1 MASSIKR
8 AQRGKPP
15 HPTAVALL
23 EAAVELLETVPME
36 SLSIALILE
45 HTGIS
50 HGSLYHH
57 FDDFPDLV
65 EKAVVH
71 RYTRRLRESLSAIEP
86 LLDCTDVTDFRQK
99 LEILIAQSIH
109 TDRRRNRME
118 RIEVLGALQGHPR
131 LVESIARA
139 QQEITEA
146 QANFLREFQSRGW
159 MRSDLEP
166 IAVSAFLQAM
176 VVGRIV
182 DDVSEHPIDQ
192 DTWSTVALPAFRAV
206 LFGS

>member
-65 EKAVVH
+65 EKAVIH
-71 RYTRRLRESLSAIEP
+71 RYTRSLKASLRVIDD
-86 LLDCTDVTDFRQK
+86 LLECTSSDEFRQRV
-99 LEILIAQSIH
+99 EQLIVETTHVS
-109 TDRRRNRME
+109 RSRNRME
-118 RIEVLGALQGHPR
+118 RIQVLGALQGHPR
-131 LVESIARA
+131 LVDGIARA
-139 QQEITEA
+139 QQEITDA
-146 QANFLREFQSRGW
+146 QGELFREFQSRGW
-159 MRSDLEP
+159 MRSDHDP
-166 IAVSAFLQAM
+166 IAMSAFVQAM
-176 VVGRIV
+176 IVGRIV
-182 DDVSEHPIDQ
+182 DDVSERPIDQ
-192 DTWSTVALPAFRAV
+192 DTWLQVAMPAFIAV
-206 LFGS
+206 LFGD